1 MYRNAGCGTL
11 VPCRPSLTVVLMGV
25 SGSGKSTVM
34 HALVERLGWHSA
46 EADEFHSDANL
57 AKMSAGRPLTDD
69 DRWPWLRAIAEWIG
83 QREAA
88 AADAVVTCSAL
99 RRTYRDF
106 LRSGHP
112 SVRFVHLVADR
123 VALERRMAR
132 RREHFMPPSLL
143 GSQMATLE
151 PLEPDEPGFVV
162 SSEQPP
168 ERIMDEI
175 VAWLHR

>member
-11 VPCRPSLTVVLMGV
+11 VPYRPSLTVVLMGV

-99 RRTYRDF
+99 RRPYRDF

-143 GSQMATLE
+143 GSQLATLE